1 MVCTYREGIWKAKR
15 NIDSNKLEQSL
26 PSAAPEWLP
35 RSQVLGWNSSALTN
49 QSQVIKNFVL
59 LKNSISA

>member
-35 RSQVLGWNSSALTN
+35 PSQVLGWNSSALTN